1 MKKNMFGLFIS
12 LAGFVFGF
20 TVVKVSSAV
29 MKTERDPAAINGK
42 IFEISNLSADEIRN
56 QIQKKIVID
65 PTDHGLKRL
74 ALNGFSSS
82 ICKTYSNIEVE
93 LVAEGVSVA
102 GEPTVLKI
110 SQPCEASTKDPSEL
124 AAFLIPIDQLL
135 KTKPSNMVYQ
145 FEGHKSVMTL
155 VNSADEWP
163 HTWVLRKV
171 EFRNASGS
179 DSKQAQFV
187 RSPASAEDSAKP
199 IVLEF

>member
-1 MKKNMFGLFIS
+1 MKKNMFGLVIS
-12 LAGFVFGF
+12 LAGFIFGF
-20 TVVKVSSAV
+20 TVVKISSSV
-29 MKTERDPAAINGK
+29 LKTERDPAAINVK
-42 IFEISNLSADEIRN
+42 IFEISNLTADEIRN

-65 PTDHGLKRL
+65 PTDNGLKRL
-74 ALNGFSSS
+74 ALAGFSSS
-82 ICKTYSNIEVE
+82 ICKTYSSIEVE

-110 SQPCEASTKDPSEL
+110 SQPCEASQKDPSEM

-135 KTKPSNMVYQ
+135 KTKPSNTVYQ

-171 EFRNASGS
+171 EFRNATGS
-179 DSKQAQFV
+179 DSKQAQFG
-187 RSPASAEDSAKP
+187 RSPASADSAQP